1 MKVAMGCRF
10 YLLQQQEVGW
20 GGSGDVPVAERPR
33 GVYIGTC
40 DETQFDVGGSA
51 AGLNHGYFDVERT
64 LVPHRR
70 WPRNKI
76 NSNDSS
82 GGRAHLEITDHP
94 DVHSR

>member
-1 MKVAMGCRF
+1 M
-10 YLLQQQEVGW
+10 
-20 GGSGDVPVAERPR
+20 AERPR
-33 GVYIGTC
+33 ANVTC
-40 DETQFDVGGSA
+40 DETPFDVGGSA
-51 AGLNHGYFDVERT
+51 AGLNHGYFEVERI

-70 WPRNKI
+70 WPRNKV